1 MNGQELQPNTKQLRV
16 KCKATGVETLAYQY
30 DGDFIAA
37 IVWAFHG
44 DFRKVV
50 YWIAAGILTLTVT
63 W

>member
-1 MNGQELQPNTKQLRV
+1 MAL
-16 KCKATGVETLAYQY
+16 
-30 DGDFIAA
+30 DFVAA

>member
-1 MNGQELQPNTKQLRV
+1 MNHIDPRIFPTILM
-16 KCKATGVETLAYQY
+16 TL
-30 DGDFIAA
+30 DFIAA